1 MTKNINIK
9 IEKAVTR
16 ALWAIQAYV
25 LAARKPPPIIVEES
39 RLAHAQKLPDHVSDL
54 LADLMHYCAAH
65 KIDFDDQ
72 LRLCRLHFKAET
84 EEPE

>member
-1 MTKNINIK
+1 MTKNVNIK

-54 LADLMHYCAAH
+54 LADLMHYCNGGEYS
-65 KIDFDDQ
+65 FDAC
-72 LRLCRLHFKAET
+72 LKNARINFEAERA
-84 EEPE
+84 EQ